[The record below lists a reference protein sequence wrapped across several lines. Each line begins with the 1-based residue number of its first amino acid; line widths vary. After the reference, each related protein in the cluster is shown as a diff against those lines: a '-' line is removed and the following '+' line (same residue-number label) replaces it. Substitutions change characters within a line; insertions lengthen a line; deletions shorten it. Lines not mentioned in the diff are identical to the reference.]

1 MSWKNIRLLREVAA
15 MNETELLHQ
24 GKYREL
30 SELLLDNYLGNNK
43 RLFERDDL
51 NRRVRILEAH
61 IRDTFSD
68 LRATPGANMQESE
81 RETISRAQGFLPT
94 LVPDEEMPVEA
105 IPSETEEDVPVPIYK
120 IRVYPS
126 DPTLEVLNE
135 RWKRHE
141 IIVEEFQRGWVWN
154 ASQASKL
161 IESFLAGLP
170 VPPVF
175 FYREESGKE
184 IIIDGQQRLKTI
196 AGFFECRLPDGSP
209 FHLRGVSKQ
218 WDGRDYNTLNES
230 DKNRFRQAILR
241 VIIVEQVEPGDTT
254 SMYEV
259 FSRLNTGGTALS
271 PQEVRNAS
279 CHGPFNDMLKDLNKD
294 DAWRNVF
301 GTKMSDS
308 RMRDIELIARF
319 LALTDS
325 KYYKPMK
332 KFITDFMFRNRQ
344 LADNE
349 KYKKLFIS
357 TVGAVY
363 EKLGTKPFHIYRGL
377 NAAVF
382 DSVMVAFAG
391 NTDYPAD
398 IRARFNRL
406 ISMDEY
412 LKTVSAHTTDEDTVR
427 ERIRIAKEVLFK

>member
-1 MSWKNIRLLREVAA
+1 
-15 MNETELLHQ
+15 MNQTELLQ
-24 GKYREL
+24 QSKYHEL
-30 SELLLDNYLGNNK
+30 SELLLFDYLGNNK

-51 NRRVRILEAH
+51 NRRVRILETH

-68 LRATPGANMQESE
+68 LCMTPGANIQKAGKA
-81 RETISRAQGFLPT
+81 TIDNAKGFLPT
-94 LVPDEEMPVEA
+94 LMPDEEMPVEA
-105 IPSETEEDVPVPIYK
+105 VPSEAEEDVPIPIYK

-141 IIVEEFQRGWVWN
+141 IILEEFQRGWVWN
-154 ASQASKL
+154 ASQASRL

-184 IIIDGQQRLKTI
+184 IIIDGQQRLRTI
-196 AGFFECRLPDGSP
+196 AGFFECKLPDGSP
-209 FHLRGVSKQ
+209 FYLKGVSKQ
-218 WDGRDYNTLNES
+218 WDGRNYNTLNES

-294 DAWRNVF
+294 DAWRKVF
-301 GTKMSDS
+301 GTQTLDS
-308 RMRDIELIARF
+308 RMRDIELISRF

-325 KYYKPMK
+325 KYSKPMK
-332 KFITDFMFRNRQ
+332 KFITDFMSRNKR

-349 KYKKLFIS
+349 KYKQLFLGTIK
-357 TVGAVY
+357 AVY
-363 EKLGTKPFHIYRGL
+363 EKLGTKPFHISRGI
-377 NAAVF
+377 NAAVY
-382 DSVMVAFAG
+382 DSVMVAFSKHS
-391 NTDYPAD
+391 YCPPD
-398 IRARFNRL
+398 IVLRFNNL
-406 ISMDEY
+406 IEREDFLE
-412 LKTVSAHTTDEDTVR
+412 KVSASTTDEDTVR
-427 ERIRIAKEVLFK
+427 ERIEIAEKVLFE